1 MVADCLYVRLVR
13 LLEEV
18 EGLRD
23 EKSLIYQQ
31 GILGAIERVKNTP
44 RLDPPSSSA
53 ANSGYYTGTVPSAG
67 GSVGPSRQA
76 SGIKV
81 YDEMKN
87 HTNHRISPIEENG
100 PASVQSRSLPLEN
113 SLPQISAPPASN
125 HIPSSGTTPTKATEK
140 GGMKR
145 ESNTSSIFPKI
156 SRWSETTTSSGVRG
170 FLRKGKAGKESEA
183 SQSNSEFDFWAE
195 SGHPGHQPDQFA
207 PTPRGDDLQSP
218 ALPPSSRGTD
228 APVNQATIRSSLEV
242 KHPQPKMVYRHQLEQ
257 KAQQLLSMDPVL
269 NQSNPSLVPSLNEKD
284 LNFPVSPISDG
295 YTNSM
300 ADSSLPPARPP
311 KILEEYEGTPS
322 PVPGPLK
329 EKKSKERNKDRSHR
343 KEREKDRDIEP
354 RDKETRRRERREK
367 KERREREKE
376 NGGERS
382 QRSSKAKL
390 KEVPGEYIEAEFGGS
405 ELDQVRPLFSHHR
418 SVESQM
424 SLETSEIQLQ
434 SKSQTTVS
442 DKWERGK
449 RKQHYNISN
458 DHGNVNGDYDD
469 CRSDGS
475 QSRDEVFGENRCSS
489 VGGGSYTSGSGGE
502 NWTGFNHKD
511 ASNRVWFR

>member
-1 MVADCLYVRLVR
+1 MR

-23 EKSLIYQQ
+23 EKSLVYQQ

-67 GSVGPSRQA
+67 GSAGPSRQA

-100 PASVQSRSLPLEN
+100 PASVQARSLPLEN
-113 SLPQISAPPASN
+113 SLPQISAPPTAS
-125 HIPSSGTTPTKATEK
+125 HIASSGTTPTKATER

-207 PTPRGDDLQSP
+207 TTPRGEDLQSP

-228 APVNQATIRSSLEV
+228 VPVNQATIRSSLEV

-257 KAQQLLSMDPVL
+257 KAQQLLNMDPVV
-269 NQSNPSLVPSLNEKD
+269 NQSNPSLVLSLNEKD
-284 LNFPVSPISDG
+284 QNFPVSPISDG

-300 ADSSLPPARPP
+300 ADSSLPPQRPP

-322 PVPGPLK
+322 PVSGPLK
-329 EKKSKERNKDRSHR
+329 EKKSKERNKDRGHR
-343 KEREKDRDIEP
+343 KEREKDRDAESK
-354 RDKETRRRERREK
+354 DKETRRRERQERREK
-367 KERREREKE
+367 RERREREKE

-382 QRSSKAKL
+382 HRSSRTKL
-390 KEVPGEYIEAEFGGS
+390 KEVPGEYIEADYGGS
-405 ELDQVRPLFSHHR
+405 ELDQVRPLFSHRR

-434 SKSQTTVS
+434 SKSQTPVS
-442 DKWERGK
+442 DKWERGMK
-449 RKQHYNISN
+449 KKHHKKISN
-458 DHGNVNGDYDD
+458 DHGNVNDDYDD
-469 CRSDGS
+469 CRSDGG
-475 QSRDEVFGENRCSS
+475 QSRGEAFAENMCSS
-489 VGGGSYTSGSGGE
+489 AGGGNYTSGSGGE
-502 NWTGFNHKD
+502 NWTEFNHKD
-511 ASNRVWFR
+511 AINRVWFR